1 MSDIYRLDDLDG
13 MTVGAGQNFDNFAEV
28 IDYLL
33 ETRPYGE
40 VKELLGFDSIADLSE
55 YLVDSKGNYDE
66 SEAREICMNAL
77 GGEDIDEED
86 PYAENFLEFFVGLGQ
101 ACLTSLEQLER
112 ARRVARQ
119 VVDATAV
126 GLHFGYDAL
135 QLVDGFAVG
144 HLCYIFFF
152 HNVIL

>member
-55 YLVDSKGNYDE
+55 YLVNSKGNYDE

-86 PYAENFLEFFVGLGQ
+86 PYAEWGDEMY
-101 ACLTSLEQLER
+101 CR
-112 ARRVARQ
+112 AA
-119 VVDATAV
+119 
-126 GLHFGYDAL
+126 GK
-135 QLVDGFAVG
+135 
-144 HLCYIFFF
+144 
-152 HNVIL
+152 